1 MGFYGKIYE
10 QMGDVFNRAKFINA
24 HPNTFTFNAET
35 DDVVIDA
42 ESHGDRLPI
51 KAGNNWIAFEPGL
64 DDKGNPAC
72 VIYHGAP
79 QRDAQGGGR
88 VAAKSVIG
96 QITRTPGISDFL
108 ALTDADSTLL
118 TDEEKQALL
127 DMQDNLLYFGD
138 KIGIYSPVR
147 DEAGHVIRFEYK
159 EWQLGSIPRLAD
171 ILTAE
176 GRIVNLEEIVG
187 IEGYPEEANSLADRT
202 QLLEDDFAEVREI
215 AADAAELA
223 AAADASATAA
233 QESATEAERSAERAA
248 NAAEEASTNL
258 TEYQEETD
266 AQLEVVDNKYT
277 SLIGAVGVSDAVP
290 VANKLGYGSIYLWA
304 LYADSELDVLNGIIG
319 DEDDAIRNGTA
330 NTLVQQIHNND
341 ADIEQLQKDLTQEI
355 AGRTA
360 DVNAEEQ
367 ARITAINELKQYTDT
382 QLESLAT
389 SAANSLNSQV
399 STLQAADTA
408 LGGRID
414 TEANTRSNADAAL
427 GSRINTEASARETAD
442 QAINTRIDG
451 IDTSITGEGGI
462 HARLTAVEQKASTN
476 SEKLVGDETVAGS
489 VASKIKTAV
498 DAEANVRSAKDNELA
513 DEIAALADLITD
525 LQGLVEAQQSTI
537 TELQEKV
544 VELENIINPPENPD
558 PGTGDE
564 GGGEEPPATE

>member
-1 MGFYGKIYE
+1 MGFYGKVYE

-24 HPNTFTFNAET
+24 RPNTFTFNAET

-51 KAGNNWIAFEPGL
+51 KAGNNWIAFESGL

-79 QRDAQGGGR
+79 QREAQGGGNI
-88 VAAKSVIG
+88 AAHSIIG

-127 DMQDNLLYFGD
+127 DMQTSLLYFGD
-138 KIGIYSPVR
+138 KIRIYSPVR
-147 DEAGHVIRFEYK
+147 DEAGHIIRFEDK

-171 ILTAE
+171 ILSAE
-176 GRIVNLEEIVG
+176 GRIVNLEDIIG
-187 IEGYPEEANSLADRT
+187 IGDYPEEAGTLANRT
-202 QLLEDDFAEVREI
+202 LVIEEQIEEVY
-215 AADAAELA
+215 ATAELA
-223 AAADASATAA
+223 KAASEAATEQAEAAAESAENAEKSATRAGNA
-233 QESATEAERSAERAA
+233 AERA
-248 NAAEEASTNL
+248 ETNL

-266 AQLEVVDNKYT
+266 EKLEVVDNKYT

-290 VANKLGYGSIYLWA
+290 VANNLGYGSIYLWA
-304 LYADSELDVLNGIIG
+304 LYADGELDVLNGIIG

-330 NTLVQQIHNND
+330 DTLVQQIHNND
-341 ADIEQLQKDLTQEI
+341 ADIEQLQKDLTQEV
-355 AGRTA
+355 ADRAA

-367 ARITAINELKQYTDT
+367 ARIAAINELKQYTDT

-389 SAANSLNSQV
+389 GAANSLSSQV
-399 STLQAADTA
+399 LTLQAADTA
-408 LGGRID
+408 LGSRID
-414 TEANTRSNADAAL
+414 TEASTRSSADVAL
-427 GSRINTEASARETAD
+427 GSRIDTEASARETAD

-462 HARLTAVEQKASTN
+462 YARLTTVEQKASTN
-476 SEKLVGDETVAGS
+476 SEKLVGDETIAGS

-498 DAEANVRSAKDNELA
+498 DAEAGVRSAKDNELA
-513 DEIAALADLITD
+513 DEIATLADLIAD

-544 VELENIINPPENPD
+544 VELESIINPPANPE
-558 PGTGDE
+558 P
-564 GGGEEPPATE
+564 GEENPPATE

>member
-51 KAGNNWIAFEPGL
+51 KAGNNWIAFESGL

-79 QRDAQGGGR
+79 QRDAQGGGS

-118 TDEEKQALL
+118 TDEEKQQLL
-127 DMQDNLLYFGD
+127 DTENLLYFGD
-138 KIGIYSPVR
+138 KVGIYSPVR

-187 IEGYPEEANSLADRT
+187 TEGYPEEAGTLANRT
-202 QLLEDDFAEVREI
+202 LVIEEQIEAVY
-215 AADAAELA
+215 ATAELA
-223 AAADASATAA
+223 KAASEAATEQAEAAAESAENAEKSATRAGNA
-233 QESATEAERSAERAA
+233 AERA
-248 NAAEEASTNL
+248 ETNL

-266 AQLEVVDNKYT
+266 EKLEVVDNKYT

-330 NTLVQQIHNND
+330 NTLVQQIHDND

-355 AGRTA
+355 ADRAA

-367 ARITAINELKQYTDT
+367 ARITAIDELKQYTDT

-399 STLQAADTA
+399 STLQAADAA

-414 TEANTRSNADAAL
+414 TEANTRSNADVAL
-427 GSRINTEASARETAD
+427 GSRIDTEVSARETAD

-537 TELQEKV
+537 TELQEKI
-544 VELENIINPPENPD
+544 VELEKIINPPENPD

-564 GGGEEPPATE
+564 GGEEEPPATE